1 MIFLQEIFSNVLS
14 MSTVASII
22 FAITMIIRTVAK
34 NKISFSKICLLWIV
48 FICTLIF
55 PMNFKSNISVK
66 NIISERKIISI
77 DKTKTYIT
85 DTLEEENEEKKCVS
99 IAEIWA
105 GITILLILYDSYFYA
120 VLRTNKK

>member
-14 MSTVASII
+14 MSAVASII

-66 NIISERKIISI
+66 NII
-77 DKTKTYIT
+77 
-85 DTLEEENEEKKCVS
+85 
-99 IAEIWA
+99 
-105 GITILLILYDSYFYA
+105 
-120 VLRTNKK
+120 